1 MSNLFRIGQEV
12 RIGDNKGVI
21 ISKPLEGTKNSI
33 VYKVK
38 EYVGKDVV
46 FRVLFEEEIYMIL
59 QEQVRRKIN
68 KNVFLAQKLNINRKE
83 KL

>member
-1 MSNLFRIGQEV
+1 MVNKIKKRNMNNLFRIGQEV

-21 ISKPLEGTKNSI
+21 ISKPLEGTKNNV

-59 QEQVRRKIN
+59 
-68 KNVFLAQKLNINRKE
+68 
-83 KL
+83 

>member
-1 MSNLFRIGQEV
+1 MAQYLESKIKETEDYKVNNLFRIGQEV

-21 ISKPLEGTKNSI
+21 ISKPLEGTKNSV

-59 QEQVRRKIN
+59 
-68 KNVFLAQKLNINRKE
+68 
-83 KL
+83 

>member
-1 MSNLFRIGQEV
+1 MNNLFRIGQEV

-21 ISKPLEGTKNSI
+21 ISKPLEGTKNNV

-38 EYVGKDVV
+38 EYVSKDVV

-59 QEQVRRKIN
+59 
-68 KNVFLAQKLNINRKE
+68 
-83 KL
+83 

>member
-1 MSNLFRIGQEV
+1 MAQYLESKIKETEDYKMNNLFRIGQEV

-21 ISKPLEGTKNSI
+21 ISKPLEGTKNSV

-46 FRVLFEEEIYMIL
+46 FRVFFEEEIYMIL
-59 QEQVRRKIN
+59 
-68 KNVFLAQKLNINRKE
+68 
-83 KL
+83 

>member
-1 MSNLFRIGQEV
+1 MGNNNLFRIGQEV
-12 RIGDNKGVI
+12 RIGDNRGVI
-21 ISKPLEGTKNSI
+21 ISKPLEGTKNSV

-59 QEQVRRKIN
+59 
-68 KNVFLAQKLNINRKE
+68 
-83 KL
+83 

>member
-1 MSNLFRIGQEV
+1 MNNLFRIGQEV

-21 ISKPLEGTKNSI
+21 ISKPLEGTKDS
-33 VYKVK
+33 VGYKVK

-59 QEQVRRKIN
+59 
-68 KNVFLAQKLNINRKE
+68 
-83 KL
+83 

>member
-1 MSNLFRIGQEV
+1 MAQYLESKIKDKTKKKMSNLFRIGQEV

-38 EYVGKDVV
+38 GYVGKDVV
-46 FRVLFEEEIYMIL
+46 FRVLFEEEIFMIL
-59 QEQVRRKIN
+59 
-68 KNVFLAQKLNINRKE
+68 
-83 KL
+83 

>member
-38 EYVGKDVV
+38 GYVGKDVV

-59 QEQVRRKIN
+59 W
-68 KNVFLAQKLNINRKE
+68 
-83 KL
+83 

>member
-1 MSNLFRIGQEV
+1 MAQYLDSKLKETEYYRMNNLFRIGQEV
-12 RIGDNKGVI
+12 RIGDNKGIV
-21 ISKPLEGTKNSI
+21 ISKPLEGTKNSV

-59 QEQVRRKIN
+59 
-68 KNVFLAQKLNINRKE
+68 
-83 KL
+83 

>member
-1 MSNLFRIGQEV
+1 MAQYLDSKLKETEYYKMNNLFRIGQEV
-12 RIGDNKGVI
+12 RIGDNKGIV
-21 ISKPLEGTKNSI
+21 ISKPLEGTKNSV

-59 QEQVRRKIN
+59 
-68 KNVFLAQKLNINRKE
+68 
-83 KL
+83 